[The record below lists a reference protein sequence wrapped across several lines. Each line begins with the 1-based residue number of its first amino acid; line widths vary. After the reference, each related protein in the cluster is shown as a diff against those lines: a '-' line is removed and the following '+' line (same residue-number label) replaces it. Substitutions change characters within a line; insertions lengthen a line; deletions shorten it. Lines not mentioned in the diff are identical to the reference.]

1 MYDENG
7 SNLSEQL
14 FQKEL
19 YTPAGQEMWKKMASA
34 HWLQD
39 GRKDAPIVLYI
50 FADPFCPYCAV
61 LAAIPPRVRPVK
73 CRSALCWWGDQAGEP
88 GHRRGDSRQQ
98 RSGENPA

>member
-39 GRKDAPIVLYI
+39 GRKDALSCCMSCRS
-50 FADPFCPYCAV
+50 FCPYCKQFWQQS
-61 LAAIPPRVRPVK
+61 RPVE
-73 CRSALCWWGDQAGEP
+73 AGKVQIRTLLV
-88 GHRRGDSRQQ
+88 G
-98 RSGENPA
+98 